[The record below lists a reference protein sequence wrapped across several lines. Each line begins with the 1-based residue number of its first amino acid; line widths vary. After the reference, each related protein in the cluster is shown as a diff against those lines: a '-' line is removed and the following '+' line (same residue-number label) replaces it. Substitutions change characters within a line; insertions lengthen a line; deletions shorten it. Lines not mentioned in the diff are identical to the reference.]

1 MSEKVT
7 NTAGY
12 EAQEKYCNEYE
23 LPIFIQK
30 DGTCPRCGRNIFSD
44 GGFSIEHA
52 GRHLIT
58 GCPFCNA
65 SYCE

>member
-12 EAQEKYCNEYE
+12 EAQEKYCNQYE

-30 DGTCPRCGRNIFSD
+30 DGTCPRCGRQ
-44 GGFSIEHA
+44 
-52 GRHLIT
+52 LIT